1 MAQLTHLVQY
11 LDGLLDTATY
21 RDSSL
26 NGLQVETSS
35 HEITSAAFA
44 VDAAESTIRK
54 AAAFGAKLMVVHHGL
69 YWTGGK
75 ESTGP
80 LTGPLARRV
89 ELLMQNGISLY
100 VSHLPLDGNMTLG
113 NNVELARYFGAEQLQ
128 PFCEL
133 SGSFVGCKG
142 VLPSP
147 APIESIVARGKALV
161 KGTPSEASGL
171 PLLLP
176 FGPKVISSIGF
187 VSGSGSLALAQA
199 KEAGLDLLVSGESK
213 HEAYHSAQELQMN
226 ALFCGHYRTETF
238 GVAALQRRLEKEFN
252 LSTLFV
258 EEDTGI

>member
-11 LDGLLDTATY
+11 LDGLLETATY

-35 HEITSAAFA
+35 REISRAAFA

-54 AAAFGAKLMVVHHGL
+54 AATFGAKLLVVHHGL

-80 LTGPLARRV
+80 LTGVLARRV

-113 NNVELARYFGAEQLQ
+113 NNVELARYFGAERLE
-128 PFCEL
+128 PFCEF
-133 SGSFVGCKG
+133 SGSFIGCKG

-147 APIESIVARGKALV
+147 RPLEELVSRGKELV
-161 KGTPSEASGL
+161 KGTRSEASGL
-171 PLLLP
+171 PLLLA
-176 FGPKVISSIGF
+176 FGPKVVSSIGF
-187 VSGSGSLALAQA
+187 VSGSGSLALGHA
-199 KEAGLDLLVSGESK
+199 KDAGLDLLISGESK
-213 HEAYHSAQELQMN
+213 HEAYHSAQELGLN

-252 LSTLFV
+252 LSTLFID
-258 EEDTGI
+258 EDSGI